1 MPGQIGSFT
10 ACYRAVFMAQEDVWM
25 NVSRGFALASLM
37 AVASLTTLAA
47 SPAFA
52 QFSLIDAAKAV
63 SAMQGEEGEEGVEA
77 DDVDGIVAAAPK
89 AAGLLNTLGSQLDI
103 TPEQAIGG
111 AGAMLGLARN
121 QLSGQDFSELS
132 KNVPGLAQIAG
143 NSAISGLSGLGG
155 LLGAGSDKNALLD
168 GLLGN
173 VKDTKDLNNAF
184 SALGMDTGMIGM
196 FAPVIL
202 QYLGQQGVAGSL
214 LQNLGGIWGTGTGIG
229 IGS

>member
-1 MPGQIGSFT
+1 
-10 ACYRAVFMAQEDVWM
+10 M

-63 SAMQGEEGEEGVEA
+63 SAMQGDEGNEG
-77 DDVDGIVAAAPK
+77 DDADGIVAAAPK
-89 AAGLLNTLGSQLDI
+89 AAGLLNTLGSQLDV

-143 NSAISGLSGLGG
+143 NSAIGGLNGLGG

-173 VKDTKDLNNAF
+173 VKDTNDLNNAF

-214 LQNLGGIWGTGTGIG
+214 LQNLGGIWGTGTGTGTGTG

>member
-1 MPGQIGSFT
+1 
-10 ACYRAVFMAQEDVWM
+10 M

-37 AVASLTTLAA
+37 AVASFTTLAA

-52 QFSLIDAAKAV
+52 QFSLSDAANAV
-63 SAMQGEEGEEGVEA
+63 TAMQGNE
-77 DDVDGIVAAAPK
+77 DDESDESDESDDAVAALPK
-89 AAGLLNTLGSQLDI
+89 AAGLLTSLGSQLNV
-103 TPEQAIGG
+103 TPEQAMGG

-121 QLSGQDFSELS
+121 QLSGQDFTELS
-132 KNVPGLAQIAG
+132 KNVPGLDQIAG
-143 NSAISGLSGLGG
+143 NSALSGLSGLGG
-155 LLGAGSDKNALLD
+155 LLGGGVDKNPLLN

-184 SALGMDTGMIGM
+184 SALGMDTGMIGL

-214 LQNLGGIWGTGTGIG
+214 LQNLGGIWGTGIGTGIG
-229 IGS
+229 S

>member
-1 MPGQIGSFT
+1 
-10 ACYRAVFMAQEDVWM
+10 MAQEDVWM

-37 AVASLTTLAA
+37 AVASLATLTA

-52 QFSLIDAAKAV
+52 QFSLVDAAKAV
-63 SAMQGEEGEEGVEA
+63 SAMQGDEGGEGDDEA
-77 DDVDGIVAAAPK
+77 DVDGIVAAAPK

-143 NSAISGLSGLGG
+143 NSAIGGLNGLGG

-184 SALGMDTGMIGM
+184 SALGMDTGMVGL

-202 QYLGQQGVAGSL
+202 QYLGQQGVTGSL
-214 LQNLGGIWGTGTGIG
+214 LQNLGGIWGTGTGTG
-229 IGS
+229 TGS

>member
-1 MPGQIGSFT
+1 
-10 ACYRAVFMAQEDVWM
+10 M

-37 AVASLTTLAA
+37 TVASLTTLAA
-47 SPAFA
+47 GPAFA
-52 QFSLIDAAKAV
+52 QFSLSDAANAV
-63 SAMQGEEGEEGVEA
+63 SAMQGDEGDGV
-77 DDVDGIVAAAPK
+77 VAAAPK

-121 QLSGQDFSELS
+121 QLSGEDFSELS
-132 KNVPGLAQIAG
+132 KNVPGLSQIAG
-143 NSAISGLSGLGG
+143 NSAIGGLNGLGG

-173 VKDTKDLNNAF
+173 VKDTNDLNNAF

-214 LQNLGGIWGTGTGIG
+214 LQNLGGIWGTG

>member
-1 MPGQIGSFT
+1 
-10 ACYRAVFMAQEDVWM
+10 MAQEDVWM
-25 NVSRGFALASLM
+25 NVSRGFVLASLM

-47 SPAFA
+47 SPVFA
-52 QFSLIDAAKAV
+52 QFNLSDAANAV
-63 SAMQGEEGEEGVEA
+63 TAMQGNE
-77 DDVDGIVAAAPK
+77 DDENDESDESDDAIAALPK
-89 AAGLLNTLGSQLDI
+89 AAGLLTTLGSQLNV
-103 TPEQAIGG
+103 TPEQAVGG

-121 QLSGQDFSELS
+121 QLSGQDFSALS
-132 KNVPGLAQIAG
+132 KNVPGLDQIAG

-155 LLGAGSDKNALLD
+155 LLGGGVDKNPLLN

-184 SALGMDTGMIGM
+184 SALGMDTGMIGL

-229 IGS
+229 S

>member
-1 MPGQIGSFT
+1 
-10 ACYRAVFMAQEDVWM
+10 MAQEDVWM

-63 SAMQGEEGEEGVEA
+63 SAMQGEEGNESDDADADGV
-77 DDVDGIVAAAPK
+77 VAAAPK
-89 AAGLLNTLGSQLDI
+89 AAGLLNTLGSQLDV

-143 NSAISGLSGLGG
+143 NSAIGGLNGLGG

-173 VKDTKDLNNAF
+173 VKDTNDLNNAF

-214 LQNLGGIWGTGTGIG
+214 LQNLGGIWGTGTGTGTG

>member
-1 MPGQIGSFT
+1 
-10 ACYRAVFMAQEDVWM
+10 MAQEDVWM

-52 QFSLIDAAKAV
+52 QFSLSDAANAV
-63 SAMQGEEGEEGVEA
+63 TAMQGNE
-77 DDVDGIVAAAPK
+77 DDESDESDDAVAALPK
-89 AAGLLNTLGSQLDI
+89 AAGLLTTLGSQLNV
-103 TPEQAIGG
+103 TPEQAMGG

-121 QLSGQDFSELS
+121 QLSGQDFTELS
-132 KNVPGLAQIAG
+132 KNVPGLDQIAG
-143 NSAISGLSGLGG
+143 NSAISGLGGLGG
-155 LLGAGSDKNALLD
+155 LLGGGVDKNPLLN

-184 SALGMDTGMIGM
+184 SALGMDTGMIGL

-214 LQNLGGIWGTGTGIG
+214 LQNLGGIWGTGLGTGIG
-229 IGS
+229 S

>member
-1 MPGQIGSFT
+1 
-10 ACYRAVFMAQEDVWM
+10 M

-52 QFSLIDAAKAV
+52 QFSLSDAANAV
-63 SAMQGEEGEEGVEA
+63 TAMQGNEDDESGESDESEDA
-77 DDVDGIVAAAPK
+77 VAALPK
-89 AAGLLNTLGSQLDI
+89 AAGLLTTLGSQLNV
-103 TPEQAIGG
+103 TAEQAVGG

-121 QLSGQDFSELS
+121 QLSGQDFTELS
-132 KNVPGLAQIAG
+132 KNVPGLDQIAG
-143 NSAISGLSGLGG
+143 NSALSGLSGLGG
-155 LLGAGSDKNALLD
+155 LLGGGVDKNPLLN

-184 SALGMDTGMIGM
+184 SALGMDTGMIGL

-214 LQNLGGIWGTGTGIG
+214 LQNLGGIWGTGTGTGIGTG